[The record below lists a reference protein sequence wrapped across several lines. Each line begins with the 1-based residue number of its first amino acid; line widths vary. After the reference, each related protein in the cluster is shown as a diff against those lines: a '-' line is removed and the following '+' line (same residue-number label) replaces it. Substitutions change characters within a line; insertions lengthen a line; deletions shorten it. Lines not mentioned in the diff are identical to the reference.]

1 MSELL
6 QLVVKAADQRL
17 SEAISV
23 LDFRGHSPFT
33 DYFVIA
39 SAKNERMADS
49 IVDHVIEEAE
59 KAGFAVRN
67 VEGGQGSRWLL
78 VDLYEV
84 VLHVF
89 VGEERQV
96 YNLEKLWGDLPR
108 IEAEL

>member
-17 SEAISV
+17 AEAISV

-39 SAKNERMADS
+39 TAKNERMADS

>member
-17 SEAISV
+17 AEAISV
-23 LDFRGHSPFT
+23 LDCRGHSPFT

>member
-6 QLVVKAADQRL
+6 QKVVHAADQRL
-17 SEAISV
+17 AEDLVV

-59 KAGFAVRN
+59 KAGYAVR
-67 VEGGQGSRWLL
+67 SRWLL
-78 VDLYEV
+78 VDLYEI

-108 IEAEL
+108 VEVQP

>member
-17 SEAISV
+17 AEAISV
-23 LDFRGHSPFT
+23 LDFRGQSPFT

-49 IVDHVIEEAE
+49 IVDHVIEEVE

-78 VDLYEV
+78 VDLIEV

-108 IEAEL
+108 IEVEP

>member
-6 QLVVKAADQRL
+6 QKVVHAADQRL
-17 SEAISV
+17 AEDLVV

-59 KAGFAVRN
+59 KPAMPCATSKAVRAA
-67 VEGGQGSRWLL
+67 GGC
-78 VDLYEV
+78 
-84 VLHVF
+84 
-89 VGEERQV
+89 
-96 YNLEKLWGDLPR
+96 
-108 IEAEL
+108 

>member
-6 QLVVKAADQRL
+6 QKVVHAADQRL
-17 SEAISV
+17 AEDLIV

-49 IVDHVIEEAE
+49 IVDH
-59 KAGFAVRN
+59 
-67 VEGGQGSRWLL
+67 GSRWLL
-78 VDLYEV
+78 VDLYEI

-108 IEAEL
+108 VEVQP

>member
-17 SEAISV
+17 AEAISV

-67 VEGGQGSRWLL
+67 VEGGQSICMRLSCTSLSAKNGRCIIWKSCGAICRELRSS
-78 VDLYEV
+78 YE
-84 VLHVF
+84 L
-89 VGEERQV
+89 
-96 YNLEKLWGDLPR
+96 
-108 IEAEL
+108 

>member
-17 SEAISV
+17 AEAISV
-23 LDFRGHSPFT
+23 LVFRGHSPFT

>member
-17 SEAISV
+17 AEAISV

-49 IVDHVIEEAE
+49 IVDHGIEEAE

-108 IEAEL
+108 IEVEL

>member
-6 QLVVKAADQRL
+6 QLVVKAADPRL
-17 SEAISV
+17 AEAISV

>member
-6 QLVVKAADQRL
+6 QKVVHEADQRL
-17 SEAISV
+17 AEDLIV

-59 KAGFAVRN
+59 KAGYAVRN

-78 VDLYEV
+78 VDLYEI

-108 IEAEL
+108 VEVQP

>member
-17 SEAISV
+17 AEAISV

-84 VLHVF
+84 VRHVF
-89 VGEERQV
+89 GGEERQV

-108 IEAEL
+108 IEVEL

>member
-1 MSELL
+1 MSEFL

-17 SEAISV
+17 AEAISV

-67 VEGGQGSRWLL
+67 VEGGLGSRWLL

-108 IEAEL
+108 IEVEL

>member
-1 MSELL
+1 M
-6 QLVVKAADQRL
+6 
-17 SEAISV
+17 
-23 LDFRGHSPFT
+23 
-33 DYFVIA
+33 
-39 SAKNERMADS
+39 
-49 IVDHVIEEAE
+49 
-59 KAGFAVRN
+59 
-67 VEGGQGSRWLL
+67 L